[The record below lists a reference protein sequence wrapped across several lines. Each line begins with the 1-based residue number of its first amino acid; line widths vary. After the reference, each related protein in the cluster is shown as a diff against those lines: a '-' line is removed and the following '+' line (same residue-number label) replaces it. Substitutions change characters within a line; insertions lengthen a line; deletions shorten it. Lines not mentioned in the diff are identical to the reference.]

1 MKSPGFRLRLGG
13 IFLSR
18 SHHSELLIPFP
29 KIPVTTKKVAVYM
42 FIVYNEKF
50 RIPARIPIPN
60 FFKIPFTTRNTKLFF
75 SRLPLQMQQPQP
87 QQRHST
93 TRRKEEVLFSVIRSA
108 ISTTS
113 TSAQTICTINN
124 LQNKYCAQFKY

>member
-1 MKSPGFRLRLGG
+1 
-13 IFLSR
+13 
-18 SHHSELLIPFP
+18 
-29 KIPVTTKKVAVYM
+29 
-42 FIVYNEKF
+42 
-50 RIPARIPIPN
+50 
-60 FFKIPFTTRNTKLFF
+60 
-75 SRLPLQMQQPQP
+75 MQQPQP

-124 LQNKYCAQFKY
+124 LQNKYCAQFKYWILCTINKIVCAIATCNLVMWIDFGKKYRFYLAAG